1 MLFGQVGDEIIGIKA
16 CPLALSQFQRPGA
29 ETVVVCPAKGG
40 DAEETQS
47 LLEMLPEGSGTVH
60 LTSA

>member
-1 MLFGQVGDEIIGIKA
+1 MLFGQVGDEIIGNQS
-16 CPLALSQFQRPGA
+16 LSSCAESVSEA